1 MGCGMIL
8 SEEHVDIAIVPCHN
22 EQHCFSSERFFSS
35 QWTLLEACRNDNLCP
50 ICPRPQEGLFN
61 DEPPPA
67 IIIIAHCWP
76 LSAPRQI
83 VPAFPFQPYPGNG
96 RYFDCSNW
104 NIMKEDQHNQEKI
117 KLQKSSQIRGRSRK
131 QRISPCDKQQC
142 LHIVL
147 DMLGTC
153 EPLKLF
159 SAQTTCHMCCITL
172 AVSKVTHRL

>member
-1 MGCGMIL
+1 MQL
-8 SEEHVDIAIVPCHN
+8 FLVTTSSIVF
-22 EQHCFSSERFFSS
+22 QVKDFSARNGH
-35 QWTLLEACRNDNLCP
+35 LEACRNDNLCP

-104 NIMKEDQHNQEKI
+104 NIMKEDLHNQDQDRIPEI
-117 KLQKSSQIRGRSRK
+117 KSDQRSV
-131 QRISPCDKQQC
+131 QE
-142 LHIVL
+142 
-147 DMLGTC
+147 T
-153 EPLKLF
+153 E
-159 SAQTTCHMCCITL
+159 TIT
-172 AVSKVTHRL
+172 S